1 MAENNVE
8 KKLTDK
14 DLKSMYWRSTTLLG
28 SFNFERM
35 QSMGF
40 CVTMIPAIKRLYSKK
55 EDQAAALKRHLEF
68 FNTQPWIGS
77 TIMGVTAAMEQEK
90 ANGVDIDDATISGI
104 KVGLMGPLAGVG
116 DPIFWGTL
124 RPVLA
129 ALGASLAIAGGN
141 LLGPLIFFI
150 GINIARV
157 LTRWYGL
164 KYGYEKGTEIV
175 GDMEGGVIQKL
186 TQGASILGLFVMGAL
201 VSKWTSINVPLVLS
215 KYTDSTGKEVVT
227 TVQSIL
233 DSLLPGLL
241 ALLLTFG
248 CMHLLK
254 RKSKCYL
261 DYLRILCNRNN
272 RILVRNFGIIM
283 FKKMISKV
291 EKFVK
296 VPPKEGYIKNSS
308 ILVTGLMIIGMILY
322 PFTKGYG
329 TIIALAAALIV
340 MVGQKLLIKQAK
352 NDFRDMYYAK
362 DMYLKTKN
370 TEYLDF
376 ITARSKQM
384 TNDVKVLSERAK
396 KEIAELIEFVKKYK
410 K

>member
-1 MAENNVE
+1 MAENIE

-77 TIMGVTAAMEQEK
+77 TIMAVTAAMEQEK

-116 DPIFWGTL
+116 DPIFWGTI
-124 RPVLA
+124 RIVLA
-129 ALGASLAIAGGN
+129 ALGASLAMNNGN
-141 LLGPLIFFI
+141 LAGPIMFFL
-150 GINIARV
+150 GINIARF

-175 GDMEGGVIQKL
+175 GDMEGGVLQKL
-186 TQGASILGLFVMGAL
+186 TQGASILGLFVMGSL

-215 KYTDSTGKEVVT
+215 KYTNQAGEEVVI

-233 DSLLPGLL
+233 NDLLPGLL
-241 ALLLTFG
+241 PLLLTFA

-254 RKSKCYL
+254 KKVNPIWIIFGFFVIG
-261 DYLRILCNRNN
+261 ILGYWLG
-272 RILVRNFGIIM
+272 IL
-283 FKKMISKV
+283 
-291 EKFVK
+291 
-296 VPPKEGYIKNSS
+296 
-308 ILVTGLMIIGMILY
+308 
-322 PFTKGYG
+322 
-329 TIIALAAALIV
+329 A
-340 MVGQKLLIKQAK
+340 
-352 NDFRDMYYAK
+352 
-362 DMYLKTKN
+362 
-370 TEYLDF
+370 
-376 ITARSKQM
+376 
-384 TNDVKVLSERAK
+384 
-396 KEIAELIEFVKKYK
+396 
-410 K
+410 

>member
-1 MAENNVE
+1 MAENIE

-14 DLKSMYWRSTTLLG
+14 DLKSMYWRYTTLLG

-116 DPIFWGTL
+116 DPIFWGTI
-124 RPVLA
+124 RIVLA
-129 ALGASLAIAGGN
+129 ALGASLAMNNGN
-141 LLGPLIFFI
+141 LAGPIMFFL
-150 GINIARV
+150 GINIARF

-175 GDMEGGVIQKL
+175 GDMEGGVLQKL
-186 TQGASILGLFVMGAL
+186 TQGASILGLFVMGSL

-215 KYTDSTGKEVVT
+215 KYTNQAGEEVVI

-233 DSLLPGLL
+233 NDLLPGLL
-241 ALLLTFG
+241 PLLLTFA

-254 RKSKCYL
+254 KKVNPIWIIFGFFVIG
-261 DYLRILCNRNN
+261 ILGYWLG
-272 RILVRNFGIIM
+272 IL
-283 FKKMISKV
+283 
-291 EKFVK
+291 
-296 VPPKEGYIKNSS
+296 
-308 ILVTGLMIIGMILY
+308 
-322 PFTKGYG
+322 
-329 TIIALAAALIV
+329 A
-340 MVGQKLLIKQAK
+340 
-352 NDFRDMYYAK
+352 
-362 DMYLKTKN
+362 
-370 TEYLDF
+370 
-376 ITARSKQM
+376 
-384 TNDVKVLSERAK
+384 
-396 KEIAELIEFVKKYK
+396 
-410 K
+410 

>member
-1 MAENNVE
+1 MAENIE

-116 DPIFWGTL
+116 DPIFWGTI
-124 RPVLA
+124 RIVLA
-129 ALGASLAIAGGN
+129 ALGASLAMNNGN
-141 LLGPLIFFI
+141 LAGPIMVFL
-150 GINIARV
+150 GINIARF

-175 GDMEGGVIQKL
+175 GDMEGGVLQKL
-186 TQGASILGLFVMGAL
+186 TQGASILGLFVMGSL

-215 KYTDSTGKEVVT
+215 KYTNQAGEEVVI

-233 DSLLPGLL
+233 NDLLPGLL
-241 ALLLTFG
+241 PLLLTFA

-254 RKSKCYL
+254 KKVNPIWIIFGFFVIG
-261 DYLRILCNRNN
+261 ILGYWLG
-272 RILVRNFGIIM
+272 IL
-283 FKKMISKV
+283 
-291 EKFVK
+291 
-296 VPPKEGYIKNSS
+296 
-308 ILVTGLMIIGMILY
+308 
-322 PFTKGYG
+322 
-329 TIIALAAALIV
+329 A
-340 MVGQKLLIKQAK
+340 
-352 NDFRDMYYAK
+352 
-362 DMYLKTKN
+362 
-370 TEYLDF
+370 
-376 ITARSKQM
+376 
-384 TNDVKVLSERAK
+384 
-396 KEIAELIEFVKKYK
+396 
-410 K
+410 